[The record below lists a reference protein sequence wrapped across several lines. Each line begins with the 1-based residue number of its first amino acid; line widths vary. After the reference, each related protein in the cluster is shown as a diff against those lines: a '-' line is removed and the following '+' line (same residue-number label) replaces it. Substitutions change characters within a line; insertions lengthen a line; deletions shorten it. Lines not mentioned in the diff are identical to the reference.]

1 MRSDPLSGLPALNS
15 FDRHEDAAP
24 RLLDTLFELPRTRVL
39 FIAISL
45 LALIALADSATRLNI
60 ALGTLYLLPM
70 AVGALALRRAE
81 IVLLALVCA
90 LLREHFGPSSWEPLA
105 LTRLLNTFLSFGV
118 LGLLLGE
125 IARNRRM
132 QLAHLRDLRWEIA
145 RRQEAEGQIRMVIE
159 SSPAAIIT
167 ANAQGK
173 IELANQTAHEI
184 LEVESGGLIGSS
196 IGDFLPAL
204 SELSGADG
212 AAFHYRTA
220 TTCRGRRATGE
231 QFLSSVWFT
240 SYGSQKGRKLAA
252 IFTDNSEDMRDLQES
267 NLESLLRSTRVL
279 VGSVS
284 HEIRNVCA
292 AIAVVHANLG
302 RIPGVTENEDYA
314 ALSTLAQGLSRLATV
329 ELQSANENEL
339 ASLQLGS
346 LMEEFRIVMQPALAA
361 SEIGL
366 ELRGMED
373 LPTVMGD
380 HHSLLQVFLN
390 LSRNSIRAMENS
402 PERRIDVNA
411 SVENEFALIRF
422 RDTGPG
428 PAHPEL
434 MFRAFQEGADSVGLG
449 LFVSRSLVRASGGEL
464 YHEPTPSGCTMCVR
478 LRVAVPP
485 DLPVRMNSPEIH
497 V

>member
-1 MRSDPLSGLPALNS
+1 MAFDPMSGYPALNS
-15 FDRHEDAAP
+15 LDQREPEEP
-24 RLLDTLFELPRTRVL
+24 RLLDALFELPRPRVL
-39 FIAISL
+39 LIALSL
-45 LALIALADSATRLNI
+45 LAILALADSMTRLDI
-60 ALGTLYLLPM
+60 ALGTLYLLPL
-70 AVGALALRRAE
+70 AVGALALRRLE
-81 IVLLALVCA
+81 IVALALVCA

-105 LTRLLNTFLSFGV
+105 LTRMLNTFLSFGV

-125 IARNRRM
+125 IVRNRRM
-132 QLAHLRDLRWEIA
+132 QLGHVRDLRSEIA
-145 RRQEAEGQIRMVIE
+145 RRQEAERQIRMLIE

-167 ANAQGK
+167 ADAGGR
-173 IELANQTAHEI
+173 IELANQAAHEI
-184 LEVESGGLIGSS
+184 LEVDRGELIGRPL
-196 IGDFLPAL
+196 GDFLPAL
-204 SELSGADG
+204 NELSGIDKTS
-212 AAFHYRTA
+212 FHIRTA
-220 TTCRGRRATGE
+220 TTCRGRRDSGE

-240 SYGSQKGRKLAA
+240 SYGSRDGRKLAA

-302 RIPGVTENEDYA
+302 RIPGVTETEDYA

-339 ASLQLGS
+339 ARLQLGS
-346 LMEEFRIVMQPALAA
+346 LLEEFRIVMQPALSA
-361 SEIGL
+361 SAIALDIKGL
-366 ELRGMED
+366 DD

-390 LSRNSIRAMENS
+390 LSRNSIRAMEHS
-402 PERRIDVNA
+402 RDRRITVEA
-411 SVENEFALIRF
+411 TVENGFALIRF

-428 PAHPEL
+428 PVHPDR

-464 YHEPTPSGCTMCVR
+464 YHEPTETGCTMCVR
-478 LRVAVPP
+478 LRVAMPHDP
-485 DLPVRMNSPEIH
+485 YVRMNSPEIY